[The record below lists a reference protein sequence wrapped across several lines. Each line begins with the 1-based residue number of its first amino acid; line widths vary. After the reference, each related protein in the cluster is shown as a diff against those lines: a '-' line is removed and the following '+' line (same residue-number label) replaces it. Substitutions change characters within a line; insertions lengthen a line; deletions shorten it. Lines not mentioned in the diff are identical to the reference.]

1 MVGAAFFFSLT
12 SAFVKT
18 LGDQLEAFPRIGRI
32 VPEME
37 GEVFEDTRSLSLLP
51 SFPPLEHY
59 ARARSPLS
67 PPEERPRR
75 AMRRQSALVFASA
88 HAPKRLALM

>member
-1 MVGAAFFFSLT
+1 MVGAAFFFSPM

-37 GEVFEDTRSLSLLP
+37 GEVFEDTRSLSPSILP
-51 SFPPLEHY
+51 PS
-59 ARARSPLS
+59 
-67 PPEERPRR
+67 
-75 AMRRQSALVFASA
+75 
-88 HAPKRLALM
+88 